1 MKTEVKL
8 LVPTPIQYLGEGP
21 RGQKIYIK
29 RDDLL
34 GFSFGGNKCRIGVS
48 LLSDMKE
55 KGADFMVSYGSRK
68 SNLNRVIATMCK
80 SQGIPCIVI
89 SSEEEDCREREN
101 TFNASIVRDMGIEY
115 VYCQKTNVAE
125 TVENT
130 LEKIRQSGFVPY
142 YVYGDQYGV
151 GNEAA
156 ASKAYQEAYREI
168 LQWEKENQVEFDRIF
183 LACGTGMTQGGLAAG
198 KQIYGGKSRILGIS
212 VARDEK
218 RAAAAVKRYA
228 DAWTADP
235 AGSDQG
241 WKENGREPE
250 VQVLSQYLCGGYG
263 SYDTQIETVI
273 RDMMQ
278 DHGIALDPTY
288 TGKAYAGMLQWLEQH
303 GSEQESVLFLHTG
316 GMPLYFDYLRQ
327 KGER

>member
-1 MKTEVKL
+1 MKTEIKL

-48 LLSDMKE
+48 LMEDMKA

-80 SQGIPCIVI
+80 SQEIPCLVI
-89 SSEEEDCREREN
+89 TSEEEGSRED
-101 TFNASIVRDMGIEY
+101 TFNAGIVRDMGIEY
-115 VYCQKTNVAE
+115 VFCEKTNVAE
-125 TVENT
+125 TVKKT
-130 LEKIRQSGFVPY
+130 LEQIRCAGFVPY
-142 YVYGDQYGV
+142 YVYGDQYGM

-156 ASKAYQEAYREI
+156 AAAAYKEAYGEI
-168 LQWEKENQVEFDRIF
+168 ARWEQENEIAFDQIF
-183 LACGTGMTQGGLAAG
+183 LACGTGMTQGGLVAG
-198 KQIYGGKSRILGIS
+198 KRLHGGHGQIIGIS
-212 VARDEK
+212 VAREEE

-228 DAWTADP
+228 GALNTQEDC
-235 AGSDQG
+235 GC
-241 WKENGREPE
+241 EPE
-250 VQVLSQYLCGGYG
+250 VQVLSGYLSGGYG
-263 SYDTQIETVI
+263 CYDLGIETVI

-278 DHGIALDPTY
+278 THGIALDPTY

-303 GSEQESVLFLHTG
+303 GNEQDHVLFLHTG
-316 GMPLYFDYLRQ
+316 GMPLYFDYLCQ
-327 KGER
+327 KGEKQTWRSGKKQF